1 LSDALALARCQRPR
15 ATARADVRFEMLDL
29 ANRTSIKAFA
39 KCKRAEGID
48 LHVNNAGAM
57 APPTRKVTADGFEL
71 ERQSEKTVGE

>member
-1 LSDALALARCQRPR
+1 
-15 ATARADVRFEMLDL
+15 MLDL